1 MDSEAASQKEKK
13 PVKTQAQNVHVL
25 NSNEV
30 QKRSHNAQRRRR
42 RWTLA
47 SFVLFVLVPLAAV
60 IYYYIAVASDRYA
73 VETKFAIRSVSGS
86 APADFLGIISTAST
100 ASSTTTDS
108 YIVVDFIESRDLIDR
123 LSDRV
128 NLVDIYSNS
137 NADFLTR
144 LDSDKT
150 VEDVV
155 TYMQRMISVYFDA
168 SSQIITMEV
177 QAFTPEDAQEVSA
190 AILEISDA
198 LVNEIS
204 ERARLDAMR
213 SAEKEVARVEKQLDD
228 HRRALNEFRQSQQD
242 VDPAA
247 SAGAQIQLLGQLE
260 AQLADNRARLE
271 SLKGFLNDDAP
282 SVRILKSQIEAIEQ
296 QLDSQRNRFGSGAQ
310 TSLSGSSNLEA
321 SSSATLTTRV
331 GTYEDLA
338 IDLQFL
344 QQAYVTALA
353 SREAARLEAD
363 RAQRY
368 LAAFVKPAT
377 PQRSTYPKR
386 IQNILI
392 FASFATMLWGIGLM
406 IVYVIRE
413 HSS

>member
-1 MDSEAASQKEKK
+1 MDSDAASQKEKNT
-13 PVKTQAQNVHVL
+13 VKTQAQNVHVL
-25 NSNEV
+25 NSSEV

-42 RWTLA
+42 RWTVA
-47 SFVLFVLVPLAAV
+47 SFILLVLAPLAAV
-60 IYYYIAVASDRYA
+60 IYYYVAVAADRFA

-86 APADFLGIISTAST
+86 APTDFLGIISTASS

-123 LSDRV
+123 LSDRI
-128 NLVDIYSNS
+128 NLVAIYSHPD
-137 NADFLTR
+137 ADFLTR
-144 LDSDKT
+144 LDSEKT
-150 VEDVV
+150 VEDIVA
-155 TYMQRMISVYFDA
+155 YMQRMISVYFDA

-177 QAFTPEDAQEVSA
+177 QAFTAKDAQEVSA

-228 HRRALNEFRQSQQD
+228 HRRAVNEFRQAQQD
-242 VDPAA
+242 IDPAA
-247 SAGAQIQLLGQLE
+247 SAGTQIQLLGQLE

-282 SVRILKSQIEAIEQ
+282 SVRILKSQIAAIEQ
-296 QLDSQRNRFGSGAQ
+296 QLESQRNRLGSGVQ
-310 TSLSGSSNLEA
+310 TSNSGGSGQDSSPAE
-321 SSSATLTTRV
+321 TLTSRV

-344 QQAYVTALA
+344 QQAYITALA

>member
-1 MDSEAASQKEKK
+1 MDTETASQKEKK
-13 PVKTQAQNVHVL
+13 PVGSPAQNVHVL
-25 NSNEV
+25 NSSEV
-30 QKRSHNAQRRRR
+30 QKRSHTAQRRRR
-42 RWTLA
+42 RWTIA
-47 SFVLFVLVPLAAV
+47 SFLILVLLPVAAV
-60 IYYYIAVASDRYA
+60 IYYYVAVAADRYA

-86 APADFLGIISTAST
+86 APMDFLGIVSSVSTAT
-100 ASSTTTDS
+100 STTSDS

-123 LSDRV
+123 LNERLD
-128 NLVDIYSNS
+128 LVEIYNHP
-137 NADFLTR
+137 NADVLTR
-144 LDSDKT
+144 LDPEKT

-155 TYMQRMISVYFDA
+155 TYMQRMISVYFDS
-168 SSQIITMEV
+168 SSQIMTLEV
-177 QAFTPEDAQEVSA
+177 QAFTPEDAERVSIA
-190 AILEISDA
+190 VLEICDA
-198 LVNEIS
+198 LVNELS
-204 ERARLDAMR
+204 ERARQDAMR
-213 SAEKEVARVEKQLDD
+213 NAEKEVARVEEQLDD
-228 HRRALNEFRQSQQD
+228 HRRALNAFRQSQQD
-242 VDPAA
+242 IDPAA

-260 AQLADNRARLE
+260 SRLAEARARME

-282 SVRILKSQIEAIEQ
+282 SVRILQSQIDAIEQ
-296 QLDSQRNRFGSGAQ
+296 QLETQRNRLGSGAQ
-310 TSLSGSSNLEA
+310 TPNSDGANSTTTDQTLSA
-321 SSSATLTTRV
+321 RV

-338 IDLQFL
+338 VDLQFL

-368 LAAFVKPAT
+368 LAAFVKPAI

-392 FASFATMLWGIGLM
+392 FASFAVMLWGIAVM

>member
-1 MDSEAASQKEKK
+1 METEAASQKENK
-13 PVKTQAQNVHVL
+13 PAQPPAQNVHVL

-30 QKRSHNAQRRRR
+30 QKRSHTAQRRRR
-42 RWTLA
+42 RWTIA
-47 SFVLFVLVPLAAV
+47 SFFLCVLLPVAAV
-60 IYYYIAVASDRYA
+60 IYYYVEVAADRYA

-86 APADFLGIISTAST
+86 SPTDFLGIVSTVSTAT
-100 ASSTTTDS
+100 STTTDS
-108 YIVVDFIESRDLIDR
+108 YIVVDFIQSRDLIDR
-123 LSDRV
+123 LNERLD
-128 NLVDIYSNS
+128 LVEIYNHPS
-137 NADFLTR
+137 ADVLTR
-144 LDSDKT
+144 LDPEKT

-155 TYMQRMISVYFDA
+155 TYMQRMVSVYFDS
-168 SSQIITMEV
+168 SSQIMTLEV
-177 QAFTPEDAQEVSA
+177 QAFTPEDAERVSIA
-190 AILEISDA
+190 VLEICDA
-198 LVNEIS
+198 LVNELS
-204 ERARLDAMR
+204 ERARQDAMR
-213 SAEKEVARVEKQLDD
+213 NAEKEVARVEEQLDD
-228 HRRALNEFRQSQQD
+228 HRRALNAFRQSQQD
-242 VDPAA
+242 IDPAA

-260 AQLADNRARLE
+260 SRLAEARARME

-282 SVRILKSQIEAIEQ
+282 SVRILQSQIDAIEQ
-296 QLDSQRNRFGSGAQ
+296 QLETQRNRLGSGAQ
-310 TSLSGSSNLEA
+310 TPNSDGANSTTTDQTLSA
-321 SSSATLTTRV
+321 RV

-338 IDLQFL
+338 VDLQFL

-368 LAAFVKPAT
+368 LAAFVKPAI

-392 FASFATMLWGIGLM
+392 FASFAVMLWGIAVM

>member
-1 MDSEAASQKEKK
+1 MDSDAASQNEKK
-13 PVKTQAQNVHVL
+13 PVNVPAQNVHVL
-25 NSNEV
+25 NSAEV
-30 QKRSHNAQRRRR
+30 QKRSHTAQRRRR
-42 RWTLA
+42 RWTLV
-47 SFVLFVLVPLAAV
+47 SFLFLVLAPMAAV
-60 IYYYIAVASDRYA
+60 VYYYVAVAADRYA

-86 APADFLGIISTAST
+86 SPTDFLGIVSTVSTATST
-100 ASSTTTDS
+100 ITDS

-123 LSDRV
+123 LNERLD
-128 NLVDIYSNS
+128 LVEIYNHP
-137 NADFLTR
+137 NADILTR
-144 LDSDKT
+144 LDPEKT

-155 TYMQRMISVYFDA
+155 TYMQRMISVYFDT
-168 SSQIITMEV
+168 SSQIITLEV
-177 QAFTPEDAQEVSA
+177 QAFTAEDAESVSA
-190 AILEISDA
+190 AILDICDA

-204 ERARLDAMR
+204 ERARNDAMR
-213 SAEKEVARVEKQLDD
+213 NAEKEVARVEAQLDD
-228 HRRALNEFRQSQQD
+228 HRRALNAFRQSQQD
-242 VDPAA
+242 IDPAA

-260 AQLADNRARLE
+260 GQLADSRARLV
-271 SLKGFLNDDAP
+271 SLKGFLNEDAP
-282 SVRILKSQIEAIEQ
+282 SVRILNSQIVALEQ
-296 QLDSQRNRFGSGAQ
+296 QLETQRNRLGSGDRP
-310 TSLSGSSNLEA
+310 SGSSPSSEGA
-321 SSSATLTTRV
+321 SDETLTARV

-338 IDLQFL
+338 VDLQFL

-386 IQNILI
+386 VQNILI
-392 FASFATMLWGIGLM
+392 FASFAVMLWGIGVM